1 MVNRA
6 RREPRGV
13 ALVFVLWLLVLLG
26 VAASEIALRAR
37 NESNL
42 VSTLRSRSVGRYA
55 AESGILL
62 ATARIEGLLDSLR
75 APAERAAAFRHE
87 SLRSPIA
94 EIALGDARF
103 GVAIIDLNAR
113 LDLNRADATTL
124 RNLFR
129 QFVPE
134 SRAADVVRALKQ
146 DPVRRVEE
154 LARVPNAGD
163 SLALAVAPYV
173 TVWSDGLVNL
183 NSASERVLAA
193 LPGVGR
199 AAAANIVRQRESG
212 EVLTSPE
219 GVRSRGADGP
229 LLTVLPTRLML
240 VCRGW
245 QAGHPL
251 THEIDAVYVVLGQS
265 LVLQSWE
272 ERDR

>member
-1 MVNRA
+1 MSRTGS
-6 RREPRGV
+6 RGV
-13 ALVFVLWLLVLLG
+13 ALVFVLWVLVLLG

-37 NESNL
+37 DESKL
-42 VSTLRSRSVGRYA
+42 VATLRARSVGRYA
-55 AESGILL
+55 AESGILFTTMRL
-62 ATARIEGLLDSLR
+62 ERLLDSLR

-87 SLRSPIA
+87 ALQSPIP

-103 GVAIIDLNAR
+103 GVATLDLNAR

-124 RNLFR
+124 RNLIA

-134 SRAADVVRALKQ
+134 SRAGDIVRALKQ

-173 TVWSDGLVNL
+173 TVWGDGLVNI
-183 NSASERVLAA
+183 NSASEPVLAA
-193 LPGVGR
+193 LPGVGA
-199 AAAANIVRQRESG
+199 AAAANIVRRRAAG
-212 EVLTSPE
+212 DVLTSTD
-219 GVRSRGADGP
+219 GVRARGAPGP
-229 LLTVLPTRLML
+229 LLTLVPTRVLL
-240 VCRGW
+240 VSRGW
-245 QAGHPL
+245 QAGHAL
-251 THEIDAVYVVLGQS
+251 THEIDAVYLVLGQT